1 MDVDRK
7 TARNALGLTHY
18 TLCTA
23 LAIVSLTN
31 TSFNL
36 AVDWLK
42 DPHRR
47 GVPLSPDLPRDVVKR
62 FLEEIVLASTGEE
75 IVAWGSLENAPCRQA
90 LRAAHRIV
98 AKYNMIQRVCLSNY
112 QHGVAPSSR
121 SLLRE
126 YNVANRRLSA
136 QGVDLPSIGLVRRH
150 HDSSPRTFMW
160 RWRRK
165 QGVKFGRVRFGEP
178 LTMAQKRS
186 KVRQGFWKL
195 WSRFAPPFSGSGCRP
210 AGSFSGTVFGVA
222 LNEFYM
228 GEGEIRATRAPLFFL
243 SRDPEIRATDPPE
256 IAAPFLFLAR
266 ARKQRG
272 QGHGHMAMG
281 GLHA

>member
-90 LRAAHRIV
+90 LRAAHTIV
-98 AKYNMIQRVCLSNY
+98 ARYNMTQRCCLANY

-121 SLLRE
+121 TLLHQYKAESRTLW
-126 YNVANRRLSA
+126 V
-136 QGVDLPSIGLVRRH
+136 QGVELPSIALVRQP
-150 HDSSPRTFMW
+150 DSSSPRTFMW
-160 RWRRK
+160 RWRK
-165 QGVKFGRVRFGEP
+165 KMGVKFGRVRFGEP
-178 LTMAQKRS
+178 LTMEQKRA
-186 KVRQGFWKL
+186 KVKQGF
-195 WSRFAPPFSGSGCRP
+195 FGNSGSDFGPFLGGARP
-210 AGSFSGTVFGVA
+210 ARRVH
-222 LNEFYM
+222 
-228 GEGEIRATRAPLFFL
+228 FL
-243 SRDPEIRATDPPE
+243 T
-256 IAAPFLFLAR
+256 PFLGSRLLTFP
-266 ARKQRG
+266 
-272 QGHGHMAMG
+272 
-281 GLHA
+281 

>member
-1 MDVDRK
+1 M
-7 TARNALGLTHY
+7 NATIALHNV
-18 TLCTA
+18 CTA
-23 LAIVSLTN
+23 LVVVGPEKWPWSPCDHAEAYKIIIPSKLFRVWSGVGVTRR
-31 TSFNL
+31 TQ
-36 AVDWLK
+36 V
-42 DPHRR
+42 HR
-47 GVPLSPDLPRDVVKR
+47 GGIP
-62 FLEEIVLASTGEE
+62 A
-75 IVAWGSLENAPCRQA
+75 
-90 LRAAHRIV
+90 
-98 AKYNMIQRVCLSNY
+98 
-112 QHGVAPSSR
+112 
-121 SLLRE
+121 
-126 YNVANRRLSA
+126 
-136 QGVDLPSIGLVRRH
+136 
-150 HDSSPRTFMW
+150 PRTLRGRACGPTGRAGRTQLISMW

-165 QGVKFGRVRFGEP
+165 QGVKFGRVRFGEL

-195 WSRFAPPFSGSGCRP
+195 WSRFAPPFSGSGCRF
-210 AGSFSGTVFGVA
+210 AGPFFGPVFRVA

-281 GLHA
+281 ATLCSPNTVLRNPVQSCF